1 MRINGLTISLPY
13 YHQKKARS
21 FMSEPS
27 RNTSAGDM
35 FHRIPPWQS
44 HETQSPDQSYMLP
57 LEMETQHIQDIQT
70 LPEKPGREDG
80 VDDRVE
86 REEKNLLE
94 ITRPEFEV
102 TSAFTRLRCVFIE
115 WPVDEYFASI
125 LARVADHPTDPI
137 GLNTLLLLP
146 Q

>member
-1 MRINGLTISLPY
+1 
-13 YHQKKARS
+13 
-21 FMSEPS
+21 MSESS
-27 RNTSAGDM
+27 RNTSDGDM
-35 FHRIPPWQS
+35 FHDTPPWQS
-44 HETQSPDQSYMLP
+44 HETQSPGESYMLS
-57 LEMETQHIQDIQT
+57 LEMETQQIQDIRT
-70 LPEKPGREDG
+70 LPENPGREGG

-86 REEKNLLE
+86 REEENLLE

-102 TSAFTRLRCVFIE
+102 TPAITRLRCVFIE

-125 LARVADHPTDPI
+125 LARVAGHPTIPI